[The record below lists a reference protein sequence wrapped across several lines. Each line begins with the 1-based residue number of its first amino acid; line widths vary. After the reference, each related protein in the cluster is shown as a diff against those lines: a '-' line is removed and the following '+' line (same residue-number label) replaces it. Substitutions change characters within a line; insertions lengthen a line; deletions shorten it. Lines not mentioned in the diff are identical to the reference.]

1 MTERNIY
8 STRRATERARA
19 VTKIKKEK
27 ARRSRII
34 LTSIALS
41 LAVVTAASFLVFGA
55 INNNVRTADTTSAA
69 VTKTI
74 DTDLAA
80 ANASNNDTQTAQPA
94 VQQTSVQ
101 NQSSQ
106 PTDAQQTDDN
116 IKIINGERVY
126 IDTKRPV
133 PDVTGNPYVYYAY
146 GKTSYG
152 FDWTYSADN
161 SNFVLRCDYNFDR
174 QQYNFQFYGTAPG
187 TANVT
192 LYYNTDD
199 NTQVPVNM
207 TIVVDDSLNA
217 TLA

>member
-8 STRRATERARA
+8 STRKATERARA
-19 VTKIKKEK
+19 ITRAKKEK
-27 ARRSRII
+27 AKRARII
-34 LTSIALS
+34 IASVALS
-41 LAVVTAASFLVFGA
+41 LAVVTASVFMVFGA
-55 INNNVRTADTTSAA
+55 INNNIKPADTTSTA
-69 VTKTI
+69 VSKTI

-94 VQQTSVQ
+94 IQQTSEQ
-101 NQSSQ
+101 NRNAQ
-106 PTDAQQTDDN
+106 PADNQQTDDN

-133 PDVTGNPYVYYAY
+133 PDVTGNPYLFYAN

-192 LYYNTDD
+192 LCYNIDD
-199 NTQVPVNM
+199 NTQVPVSM
-207 TIVVDDSLNA
+207 TIVVDDNLNA
-217 TLA
+217 TIG